1 MNNQTAATILIVD
14 DNHGHAKLIMKNLK
28 RSGLKNNIVHLDNG
42 RRALDY
48 LFGEGEFD
56 GEEHISDIVLIL
68 DLNMPVMDG
77 YQVLE
82 FMRSDKR
89 TMHIPVVV
97 LSTTDD
103 RNEISRCY
111 NLGCNLFMTKPV
123 DYNGFKEAIRRL
135 GEIFSIG
142 EIPPVKGDTNERE

>member
-1 MNNQTAATILIVD
+1 MNNQAAATILIVD
-14 DNHGHAKLIMKNLK
+14 DNYGHARLIIKNLK

-48 LFGEGEFD
+48 LFGEGEFE
-56 GEEHISDIVLIL
+56 GEEHIRDIVLIL

-77 YQVLE
+77 YQVLK

-89 TMHIPVVV
+89 TRHIPVIV

-103 RNEISRCY
+103 KNEISRCY
-111 NLGCNLFMTKPV
+111 NLGCNLFMTKQIGC
-123 DYNGFKEAIRRL
+123 DDFEDTIKRL
-135 GEIFSIG
+135 GQIFSTG
-142 EIPPVKGDTNERE
+142 EIPRIKDDKNG